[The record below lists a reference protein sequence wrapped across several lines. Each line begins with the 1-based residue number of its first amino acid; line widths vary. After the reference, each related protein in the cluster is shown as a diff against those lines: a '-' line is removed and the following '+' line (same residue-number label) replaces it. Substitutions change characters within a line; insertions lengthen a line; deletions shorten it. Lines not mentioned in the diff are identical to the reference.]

1 LARKRQR
8 PGALF
13 GLPFSLRWLFKAI
26 FNAVFLSASACA
38 PSLRLARGL
47 STVFA
52 HATNGYARNA

>member
-26 FNAVFLSASACA
+26 FNAVFLSASA